1 MSSAKRAILD
11 TSAIL
16 DRPEVLAHTGHG
28 RLVIPEMVFRE
39 LTRAKPGRQGDAI
52 GALIQ
57 QATARGA
64 KIVSGPGR
72 TTSDSTDSE
81 SLPSGVSD
89 ADLGIVR
96 IAADYVQ
103 RLGSSSVV
111 VVTQDQRLRGFLSSK
126 GMNALSA
133 AEFLQESTEE
143 PADLEILKSAK
154 AFSLSQRRF
163 VVFSVLLGLAS
174 SILGNFIYGNL
185 SYLVATVS
193 VWGTLVALPALGIL
207 LYWCRQRYRLLYGV
221 FEFAVGMSMAY
232 YVFFPVGN
240 YSKLTVVQGIQI
252 VGGLYVMVRGLDNI
266 GKGVEG
272 TRAGE
277 LWNRWFS

>member
-1 MSSAKRAILD
+1 MSSSKRAILD

-16 DRPEVLAHTGHG
+16 DRPEVLARVGHG
-28 RLVIPEMVFRE
+28 RIVIPEVVFSE
-39 LTRAKPGRQGDAI
+39 LTRAKGGRQGDAI

-64 KIVSGPGR
+64 KIVPSPSR
-72 TTSDSTDSE
+72 TKPETRDSE
-81 SLPSGVSD
+81 SLPLGVSE

-111 VVTQDQRLRGFLSSK
+111 VVSQDQALRRFLAGK
-126 GMNALSA
+126 GINALTA
-133 AEFLQESTEE
+133 GEFLQESTEE
-143 PADLEILKSAK
+143 PADPEIQKSANL
-154 AFSLSQRRF
+154 FSLSQRRF
-163 VVFSVLLGLAS
+163 AVLSVLLGLTS
-174 SILGNFIYGNL
+174 SVLGNFIYANL
-185 SYLVATVS
+185 SYLVATFS
-193 VWGTLVALPALGIL
+193 VWGTLVALPTLGIL
-207 LYWCRQRYRLLYGV
+207 LYWCRQKYRLSYGV

-232 YVFFPVGN
+232 YVFFPSGG

-252 VGGLYVMVRGLDNI
+252 LGGLYVMVRGLDNI

-272 TRAGE
+272 TRAE
-277 LWNRWFS
+277 VVWKSWFS